1 MLKYTDIAV
10 TFREVPNEI
19 SLCINISGCPIH
31 CPDCHSKELWEDVG
45 KNLTS
50 EVLNDMIEKHKGIT
64 CVCFMGGDSH
74 PEEVNEL
81 AKFIKRNL
89 DPNIL
94 TCWYSG
100 KETLTELTDLEYWDF
115 IKLGPYIKERGGLDN
130 PNTNQKFYEVKMTR
144 KVDKHFNPIY
154 TLEDITNLFQ
164 KNASN
169 I

>member
-45 KNLTS
+45 KELTT
-50 EVLNDMIEKHKGIT
+50 EVLKDMIEKNHGIT
-64 CVCFMGGDSH
+64 CVCFMGGDAH
-74 PEEVNEL
+74 PEKVNEL
-81 AKFIKRNL
+81 AKFIKQ
-89 DPNIL
+89 NINTKLL

-100 KETLTELTDLEYWDF
+100 EEILTEPTDLEYWDF
-115 IKLGPYIKERGGLDN
+115 IKLGPYIKEKGGLDN
-130 PNTNQKFYEVKMTR
+130 PNTNQKFYEVRMTR
-144 KVDKHFNPIY
+144 QVDKHFNPIY
-154 TLEDITNLFQ
+154 ALEDITNLFQ
-164 KNASN
+164 RNVSN